1 MLGTMTTF
9 LIEAY
14 LADGPTA
21 LEDACGAARRA
32 ADGAAG
38 IRYLR
43 STFVPRDETV
53 FHVFEARSATALL
66 EAARTAALTVD
77 RIGEAIDEPARVG
90 APD

>member
-1 MLGTMTTF
+1 MTTF

-21 LEDACGAARRA
+21 LEDACAAARRA
-32 ADGAAG
+32 ADDAAG

-53 FHVFEARSATALL
+53 FHVFEAQSSTALL
-66 EAARTAALTVD
+66 AATRRAALAVD
-77 RIGEAIDEPARVG
+77 RIGEAIDEPAWVS